1 MGYLGSQEGDSGTA
15 AQRSCLE
22 GGAATGGFITAG
34 SEAVWLERVVNE
46 YAFLVELL
54 VLASRFRRRLIIFY
68 FIKNNYFLLSELQD
82 IIIF

>member
-46 YAFLVELL
+46 YAFLV
-54 VLASRFRRRLIIFY
+54 VRATPRRSPKLGP
-68 FIKNNYFLLSELQD
+68 
-82 IIIF
+82 